1 MRIFFGRTA
10 SPQAFIFVK
19 TNRNFISHF
28 NLHFSAVAGINGGSG
43 FYDGNWYENR
53 TFLFRARINV
63 AISPAVVLLPF
74 TKKVF
79 SFLSGN

>member
-19 TNRNFISHF
+19 TNRDFISHF
-28 NLHFSAVAGINGGSG
+28 NLHGSTVAGIKGGSG
-43 FYDGNWYENR
+43 FSDGNWYEDR
-53 TFLFRARINV
+53 KLLFRARINV

>member
-1 MRIFFGRTA
+1 MK
-10 SPQAFIFVK
+10 SK
-19 TNRNFISHF
+19 KNFISHF
-28 NLHFSAVAGINGGSG
+28 NLHVSAVAGLKGGSE
-43 FYDGNWYENR
+43 FSVGNWYVDR
-53 TFLFRARINV
+53 KLLFRARINV